1 MKLTFLGT
9 RGYIAS
15 RSRRHRRH
23 TSTLV
28 SYRGRRV
35 LLDCGEDWQG
45 KAGEIAPRAIVITHA
60 HPDHAFGL
68 RAGAP
73 CPVYATRQA
82 WERMKRFPV
91 PPGGRRLIRPRSPMR
106 IEGLWFEAFPVVHSI
121 RAPAVG
127 YRITAGRASLFYV
140 PDVVRIHHVRE
151 ALSGIRVY
159 VGDGARID
167 RPLLRR
173 DKRTGSPVGHTSI
186 AAQLGWCAKHGV
198 SRMIVTHCGSAIVRG
213 DERRLEARLRLLAEE
228 QGVVEVEIAEDG
240 MEYVL
245 R

>member
-9 RGYIAS
+9 RGYIEPS
-15 RSRRHRRH
+15 SRRHRRH

-35 LLDCGEDWQG
+35 LLDYGADWEG
-45 KAGEIAPRAIVITHA
+45 KAGKIRPRAIVITHA

-73 CPVYATRQA
+73 CPVYATRQS
-82 WERMKRFPV
+82 WELLKRFPL
-91 PPGGRRLIRPRSPMR
+91 PPDKRRVIRPRRSTN
-106 IEGLWFEAFPVVHSI
+106 IEGMSFEAFPVVHST

-167 RPLLRR
+167 QPLLRR
-173 DKRTGSPVGHTSI
+173 DARTGSPVGHTSI
-186 AAQLGWCAKHGV
+186 AAQLGWCARHGV

-213 DERRLEARLRLLAEE
+213 NERGVRERLRILAEE
-228 QGVVEVEIAEDG
+228 RGVELEVAEDG
-240 MEYVL
+240 MEYVVP
-245 R
+245 